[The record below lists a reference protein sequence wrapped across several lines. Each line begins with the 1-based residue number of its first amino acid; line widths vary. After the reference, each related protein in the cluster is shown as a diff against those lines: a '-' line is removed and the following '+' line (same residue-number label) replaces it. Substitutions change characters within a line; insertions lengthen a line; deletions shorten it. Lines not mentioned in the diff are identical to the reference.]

1 MSFFLPNISYNGKT
15 VFRKN
20 FHCFWGKKWFGTIL
34 IHSTSFWSIWWFFFV
49 DFILVLSNLS
59 TYLQRLDV
67 KSIYVT
73 CHCFSRGKS
82 IKTPVWNVKYVSQS
96 VFWPQ
101 KHLFQ
106 NKLMSAQRGPA
117 AAVVNLSVLIHLEL
131 DLPDSCRSAQFNSL
145 LLQSYFAKVKYSQ
158 QSTQLLSN
166 SWFTFFGHM
175 VFGYISSGNWQLWK
189 LFHWIKTEKLIMGS
203 WEAMI

>member
-15 VFRKN
+15 VFRN
-20 FHCFWGKKWFGTIL
+20 FPL
-34 IHSTSFWSIWWFFFV
+34 LLRQEMIWNYSDPYDEFFV
-49 DFILVLSNLS
+49 GFIPVLSNLS

-82 IKTPVWNVKYVSQS
+82 IKTPLWNVKYVSQS

-106 NKLMSAQRGPA
+106 NKLMSAQRGPAA

-166 SWFTFFGHM
+166 SCFTFFGHM
-175 VFGYISSGNWQLWK
+175 VFGYFSSGNWQLWK

>member
-15 VFRKN
+15 VFRKFPLLLRQEMIIN
-20 FHCFWGKKWFGTIL
+20 DL
-34 IHSTSFWSIWWFFFV
+34 ELFWSILLHSDQYDEFFV
-49 DFILVLSNLS
+49 GFILVLSNLS

-82 IKTPVWNVKYVSQS
+82 IKTPLWNVKYVSQS

-106 NKLMSAQRGPA
+106 NKLMSAQRGPAA

-166 SWFTFFGHM
+166 SCFTFFGC
-175 VFGYISSGNWQLWK
+175 FYSGNWQLWK